1 MQWIFLKQLY
11 FRFYFLFYI
20 LYLFSQE
27 LLLSF
32 EISQSF
38 CYRHYKRDIT
48 KHELRVESLKVKVR
62 VEIQRYKFRYTSY
75 EFKST
80 TSNSTVT
87 SSTLRVK
94 STSYEF
100 KSTSYELKFTN
111 YEFPS
116 TSYEFK
122 FTNYEFKSTSSR
134 IIESMTN
141 KVNSL
146 RISLFP
152 KTLIFKS
159 FGNLWDNS
167 CVQFLVIISCFSPH
181 YFIGTT
187 SAGNKVSTVKW
198 VLRLNFWTEKL
209 PFTPDFGEDFH

>member
-1 MQWIFLKQLY
+1 MNFLKTTIFQ
-11 FRFYFLFYI
+11 I
-20 LYLFSQE
+20 LIFCISQE
-27 LLLSF
+27 LLLSL

-38 CYRHYKRDIT
+38 CYRHSKTRVTSY
-48 KHELRVESLKVKVR
+48 ELRVESLKVR
-62 VEIQRYKFRYTSY
+62 VEIQRYEFKYTSY

-80 TSNSTVT
+80 SSNSRVT

-94 STSYEF
+94 STSCKF
-100 KSTSYELKFTN
+100 KSTSYELKLTN
-111 YEFPS
+111 CEFPS

-152 KTLIFKS
+152 KTLILKS
-159 FGNLWDNS
+159 FGNLWGNS
-167 CVQFLVIISCFSPH
+167 CVQFLVIISCFPPTIS
-181 YFIGTT
+181 
-187 SAGNKVSTVKW
+187 
-198 VLRLNFWTEKL
+198 
-209 PFTPDFGEDFH
+209 